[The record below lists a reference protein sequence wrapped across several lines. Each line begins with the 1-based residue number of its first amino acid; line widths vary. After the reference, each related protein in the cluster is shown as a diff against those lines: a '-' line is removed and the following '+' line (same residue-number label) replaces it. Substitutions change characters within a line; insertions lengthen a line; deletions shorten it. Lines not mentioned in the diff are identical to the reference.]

1 MRIIL
6 IFLCALPF
14 ISGCASIPLTENGLV
29 IGKDTTASID
39 DIGVGR
45 VTRGF

>member
-6 IFLCALPF
+6 VLLCALSLM
-14 ISGCASIPLTENGLV
+14 SGCASMPLTENGLV
-29 IGKDTTASID
+29 VGKDTTASID

-45 VTRGF
+45 ITKGF